1 MTQLAH
7 TCDLSHGV
15 EDLQLLWVERRHF
28 VVVVA
33 VERGRKRRR
42 LSDLWRKVSSHRA
55 KEMSLP
61 VDARQEE
68 VQTALNLGTVY
79 ETVDVASVYSLSAET
94 PSPETSWETTEKKGE
109 NKKTQYELT

>member
-1 MTQLAH
+1 
-7 TCDLSHGV
+7 
-15 EDLQLLWVERRHF
+15 
-28 VVVVA
+28 
-33 VERGRKRRR
+33 
-42 LSDLWRKVSSHRA
+42 
-55 KEMSLP
+55 MSLP

-94 PSPETSWETTEKKGE
+94 PCPETSWETTEKKGK